1 MLILRRIKETRAY
14 SRTSRARGE
23 TVALVPTMGFLHDG
37 HLSLIRTARDLA
49 DRVIVSIFVNP
60 TQFGPNEDFER
71 YPRDLARDK
80 RLCEAEGVDVIFLPE
95 ASEMYPGGH
104 ATFVDVEGPLTLS
117 LCAASRPGHFRGV
130 ATVVTKLFNIC
141 EPDVAVFGQK
151 DAQQAAVIR
160 RFTADLDLPV
170 RIVVAPIVREDDG
183 LAMSS
188 RNVYLSDEERVQAR
202 SLNASLQK
210 AREIFASG
218 ERDGAVILEAVKE
231 AVASQP
237 LAKLEYA
244 ELVDH
249 DSLEPI
255 RIIEKPA
262 LLAVAARFGT
272 TRLID
277 NTLLPPQTGN

>member
-1 MLILRRIKETRAY
+1 MLILQHIKETRAY
-14 SRTSRARGE
+14 SRNRRVRGE
-23 TVALVPTMGFLHDG
+23 TVALVPTMGFLHNG

-49 DRVIVSIFVNP
+49 DRVLVSIFVNP

-71 YPRDLARDK
+71 YPRDPASDK

-95 ASEMYPGGH
+95 ASEMYPDGR
-104 ATFVDVEGPLTLS
+104 ATFVDVEGPLTAN
-117 LCAASRPGHFRGV
+117 LCGASRPGHFRGV

-188 RNVYLSDEERVQAR
+188 RNVYLSGEERDQAR

-210 AREIFASG
+210 AEEMYASG
-218 ERDGAVILEAVKE
+218 VRDSASILEAVRGII
-231 AVASQP
+231 SSRP
-237 LAKLEYA
+237 LARLEYA
-244 ELVDH
+244 QLVDLG
-249 DSLEPI
+249 SLEPVDT
-255 RIIEKPA
+255 IEKPV
-262 LLAVAARFGT
+262 LLALAVHFGT

-277 NTLLPPQTGN
+277 NTLLPPQTGD